1 MTCSCSWSL
10 FEIANDVVYVV
21 GVISVID
28 VFFIVVSVVVAV
40 AVVNS
45 RVAHHLRHF
54 DVVVFFNVSVVAV
67 VAPLIDNVGIA

>member
-1 MTCSCSWSL
+1 M
-10 FEIANDVVYVV
+10 
-21 GVISVID
+21 ISVID

-54 DVVVFFNVSVVAV
+54 DVVVFVNVSVVAV